1 MLWNLFH
8 ALAEVRL
15 PVVSNVSLRRPHF
28 FIWWEFLPCCL
39 CLDVVK
45 MDMTRMDSIE
55 DVSRAGQPVDE
66 DGMWKLEDGT
76 ADSSKNHKNWNSG
89 ASKSGRFITK

>member
-1 MLWNLFH
+1 MD
-8 ALAEVRL
+8 
-15 PVVSNVSLRRPHF
+15 LRT
-28 FIWWEFLPCCL
+28 L
-39 CLDVVK
+39 
-45 MDMTRMDSIE
+45 DSIE

-89 ASKSGRFITK
+89 GPKGGRFIAK